1 MEKVLTSLEN
11 EINKQKKTQTNKLTI
26 MTQLIMRNA
35 TYKTQVIGGTSFSLY
50 TVSYSYSPNMPIVV
64 FKNDRPNVEKGT

>member
-1 MEKVLTSLEN
+1 
-11 EINKQKKTQTNKLTI
+11 
-26 MTQLIMRNA
+26 MRNA